1 MAQPTAQSCDEG
13 DGLWLPLTE
22 FSVRSGIST
31 STIRRKIKS
40 NSLQY
45 RLENGRY
52 LIWYSG
58 KELGDK
64 APASPAALPQPVLV
78 AVPAPTPAPKAEPK
92 IEPETEPTAPVRSA
106 PKPQVRPAAE
116 ESVFPLVDRAV
127 QMVSGAF
134 EQALREKDERIR
146 LLEKQN
152 QELKDRL
159 NELRILVRALEEK
172 YEVRY

>member
-1 MAQPTAQSCDEG
+1 MSQHVIDTCDEG
-13 DGLWLPLTE
+13 DGQWLPLTE
-22 FSVRSGIST
+22 FAVRSGIST

-52 LIWYSG
+52 LILYR
-58 KELGDK
+58 DK
-64 APASPAALPQPVLV
+64 VAVARQEALEMPRREPVVAPAP
-78 AVPAPTPAPKAEPK
+78 EPK
-92 IEPETEPTAPVRSA
+92 SEPVSPPRVAA
-106 PKPQVRPAAE
+106 RPLRAVTD
-116 ESVFPLVDRAV
+116 ESVLPFMDRAV

-134 EQALREKDERIR
+134 EQTLREKDERIR

-152 QELKDRL
+152 QELQDRL